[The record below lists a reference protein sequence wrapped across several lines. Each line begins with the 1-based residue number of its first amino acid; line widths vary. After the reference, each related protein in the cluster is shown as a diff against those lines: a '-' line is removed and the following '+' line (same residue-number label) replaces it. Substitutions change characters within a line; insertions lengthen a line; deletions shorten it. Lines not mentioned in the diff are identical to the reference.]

1 MAISMAIGTLL
12 SGIVYNKLGF
22 YGAYGISSILL
33 IIGLLYGLLCVDDFA
48 ADSDVEKS
56 KSYRTAVSEFFNLNH
71 ITDSFYTTFK
81 KRPNTQRLQIIILL
95 ITVIISAGTNNGQY
109 FIRIK

>member
-1 MAISMAIGTLL
+1 MAIGTLL

-33 IIGLLYGLLCVDDFA
+33 IIGVLYGQLCVNDFTP
-48 ADSDVEKS
+48 DTETNKN
-56 KSYRTAVSEFFNLNH
+56 KSYGTAVSEFFNLNH

-95 ITVIISAGTNNGQY
+95 ITVITNAGTNNGQY
-109 FIRIK
+109 FERTK

>member
-1 MAISMAIGTLL
+1 MAIGTLL

-22 YGAYGISSILL
+22 YGAYGISSVLL

-48 ADSDVEKS
+48 PDTEAEKS
-56 KSYRTAVSEFFNLNH
+56 KSYGTAVSEFFNLNH

-81 KRPNTQRLQIIILL
+81 KRPNTQRLRIIILL
-95 ITVIISAGTNNGQY
+95 ITVITSAGTTNGQY
-109 FIRIK
+109 FKRIK